1 MSGEINETENEEGW
15 YERKKRKLLWR
26 NLFTF
31 SDAAR
36 CEDYTLGCHIQ
47 YLKWAEEV
55 VVHNQRMKCFSDT
68 EKKLLKIEK
77 YKIWRQTI
85 TLSLSLFLSL
95 LSLFSLSVWLPLFLP
110 ISIFR
115 PPSLSLCVFHSS
127 FPLYSPPCLSF
138 CFTSSLAITL
148 SHHHSFYRS
157 QYFKGDGD
165 PSCTCR
171 SGCPST
177 PCCHYIS

>member
-15 YERKKRKLLWR
+15 YERKKTKLLWR

-55 VVHNQRMKCFSDT
+55 VVHNQKKKCFPDT
-68 EKKLLKIEK
+68 EKNSLKIEK

-85 TLSLSLFLSL
+85 TLSFFLSL
-95 LSLFSLSVWLPLFLP
+95 LSLFSLSVWLPLFLS
-110 ISIFR
+110 ISISR
-115 PPSLSLCVFHSS
+115 PPSLSLCVYVCVCVCVSLS
-127 FPLYSPPCLSF
+127 FPL
-138 CFTSSLAITL
+138 SLYLCQMIEIKL
-148 SHHHSFYRS
+148 WLWNWRW
-157 QYFKGDGD
+157 K
-165 PSCTCR
+165 
-171 SGCPST
+171 
-177 PCCHYIS
+177 